1 MRDVNNAKKL
11 APLKTAFGDLY
22 EQIEFVN
29 ASLLDEE
36 SIRQAVK
43 GSDFVV
49 HTASPITMKNPANHD
64 DLIRPAVSGVVSVL
78 KAA

>member
-11 APLKTAFGDLY
+11 EPLKTAFGDLY
-22 EQIEFVN
+22 DQIEFVN
-29 ASLLDEE
+29 ADLLDAE
-36 SIRQAVK
+36 SILQAVK

-49 HTASPITMKNPANHD
+49 HTASPVVLKNPADHMD
-64 DLIRPAVSGVVSVL
+64 VIRPAVNGVVSVL